1 MLKKRALVALA
12 AVAATGLPFASL
24 LNTVPASASSHREA
38 PLTSQDPTADGT
50 DVYAFTP
57 ADDAGSVTFV
67 ANYNPFEFAAGGPN
81 FYRFGD
87 DVKYQVHLDLN
98 GQGTDGLT
106 LSFAFKTNT
115 NNPETFLYNTGPM
128 KAQDPNTSPVPT
140 AGAQFNHYANF
151 NRPQVYQLT
160 VQDAAGATLCASP
173 ALTSSAALFS
183 PPTNVGPRSVSNY
196 AALANAAIGNLSCNN
211 GDSSD
216 AIKVFAGQRS
226 DPFFV
231 DLGGAFDLLGLG
243 AGQNVLTG
251 LNVGSLVVNLP
262 KAMLDRHLGN
272 NERASGDNAQQR
284 IVGVWSSASR
294 NATTNINADGSRTP
308 SDSSGA
314 SVQVSRLGMP
324 LVNEAVIQLARKDL
338 FNATKPANDGSL
350 PADVKNR
357 VFTPELA
364 GLFRALKLD
373 PNAPLTNR
381 QDLAAVFLQ
390 GLDALG
396 THPRSAA
403 IAEELRY
410 NYSDRSGTAAANE
423 NRLGPLGGDS
433 TGFPNGRRLL
443 DDVVDIELLA
453 VQGILCDENH
463 YGSGNAL
470 KSADKAQFDAQATN
484 LGAPRQG
491 QCRANGDPVVPGGNG
506 LGDGVNKPDKQVQDV
521 FPYLADPTQ
530 G

>member
-12 AVAATGLPFASL
+12 AVAATGLPLSAL
-24 LNTVPASASSHREA
+24 LNTVPAAASSHREA

-57 ADDAGSVTFV
+57 ADNGQSVTFV
-67 ANYNPFEFAAGGPN
+67 ANFNPFQFAAGGPN

-87 DVKYQVHLDLN
+87 DVKYQIHLDLD
-98 GQGTDGLT
+98 GQGTDGVT

-115 NNPETFLYNTGPM
+115 NNPNTFLYNVGPM
-128 KAQDPNTSPVPT
+128 SVQDPTTAPVPA
-140 AGAQFNHYANF
+140 AGPQFNHYKNF
-151 NRPQVYQLT
+151 NRPQVYQVT
-160 VQDAAGATLCASP
+160 VDQPGAQISQCQSAATTAAGAFFT
-173 ALTSSAALFS
+173 

-196 AALANAAIGNLSCNN
+196 HALATAAIATLNCPN
-211 GDSSD
+211 GPESSD
-216 AIKVFAGQRS
+216 TIKVFAGQRS

-231 DLGGAFDLLGLG
+231 DLGGVFDLLGLG

-251 LNVGSLVVNLP
+251 LNVGSIVVNVP
-262 KAMLDRHLGN
+262 KALLTRNLGAH
-272 NERASGDNAQQR
+272 EKATQSQTQQP

-294 NATTNINADGSRTP
+294 NATTTINADGSRTP
-308 SDSSGA
+308 AGSSGA

-324 LVNEAVIQLARKDL
+324 LVNEAVIQLKYKDL
-338 FNATKPANDGSL
+338 FNATKPSGDGAL
-350 PADVKNR
+350 PAEVKNR

-364 GLFRALKLD
+364 GLFRALNLD
-373 PNAPLTNR
+373 PLAPLTNR

-390 GLDALG
+390 GLDVLK
-396 THPRSAA
+396 THPRGAA

-410 NYSDRSGTAAANE
+410 NYSARTGTAAAAE
-423 NRLGPLGGDS
+423 NRLGPLGGDANADP
-433 TGFPNGRRLL
+433 GFPQGRRLL

-453 VQGILCDENH
+453 VQGILCDPAH
-463 YGSGNAL
+463 IGTFGP
-470 KSADKAQFDAQATN
+470 QFSAQATA
-484 LGAPRQG
+484 LGAPVQG
-491 QCRANGDPVVPGGNG
+491 QCRPNNVVPGGNG
-506 LGDGVNKPDKQVQDV
+506 LGDGVNKPDKPVQDV

>member
-12 AVAATGLPFASL
+12 AVAATGLPLMSL
-24 LNTVPASASSHREA
+24 LNTIPASASSHREA
-38 PLTSQDPTADGT
+38 PLISQDPTADGT

-57 ADDAGSVTFV
+57 ADDAASVTFV
-67 ANYNPFEFAAGGPN
+67 ANFNPFQFAAGGPN

-87 DVKYQVHLDLN
+87 DVKYQIHLDLN

-115 NNPETFLYNTGPM
+115 NNDQTFLYNVGPM
-128 KAQDPNTSPVPT
+128 SVQDPTTAPVPA
-140 AGAQFNHYANF
+140 AGAQFNHYRNF
-151 NRPQVYQLT
+151 NRPQVYQVT
-160 VQDAAGATLCASP
+160 VDNSRGNLVCQSP
-173 ALTSSAALFS
+173 ALDTAGAFFS
-183 PPTNVGPRSVSNY
+183 PPTNVGPRSVADY
-196 AALANAAIGNLSCNN
+196 PALATAAIANLRCQ
-211 GDSSD
+211 GQET
-216 AIKVFAGQRS
+216 IKVFAGQRS

-231 DLGGAFDLLGLG
+231 DLGGVFDLLGLG

-251 LNVGSLVVNLP
+251 LNVGSIVVNVP
-262 KAMLDRHLGN
+262 KAMLDRHLGQ
-272 NERASGDNAQQR
+272 NEKLAGRNPQQQ

-308 SDSSGA
+308 ADSAGA

-324 LVNEAVIQLARKDL
+324 LVNEVVIQLARKDL
-338 FNATKPANDGSL
+338 FNATVPSGDGAL

-357 VFTPELA
+357 VFAPELA

-390 GLDALG
+390 GLDALN
-396 THPRSAA
+396 THPRLAA

-410 NYSDRSGTAAANE
+410 NYSDAAGTPAAAVK
-423 NRLGPLGGDS
+423 RLGPLGGDT
-433 TGFPNGRRLL
+433 TGFPDGRRLL

-453 VQGILCDENH
+453 VQGILCDPAH
-463 YGSGNAL
+463 YPTFQP
-470 KSADKAQFDAQATN
+470 QFDAQA
-484 LGAPRQG
+484 GALVAPIQG
-491 QCRANGDPVVPGGNG
+491 QCRSDNVVPGGNG
-506 LGDGVNKPDKQVQDV
+506 LGDGVNKPDKPVQDV